1 MATYI
6 SLIHWT
12 DQGVKNAR
20 GLVQRAQQFRAE
32 CEQRGLKVIGLYSTQ
47 GRYDAVIALEAP
59 DEQTLMAGLCALESL
74 GNVRTET
81 QRAFTEAEMDAI
93 LRKI

>member
-1 MATYI
+1 VATYI

-81 QRAFTEAEMDAI
+81 QRAFTEAEMDVI